1 MCFDKE
7 GGGRSKRR
15 STSCAQAEE
24 GDLSAKAEVL
34 RERERGCFE
43 AEGEMGRLDV
53 DLGAVALETAERARD
68 ADCAAAASRRDGV
81 CAQRV
86 GETEFLRNRAEELSS

>member
-1 MCFDKE
+1 M
-7 GGGRSKRR
+7 
-15 STSCAQAEE
+15 
-24 GDLSAKAEVL
+24 SAKAEEL

-43 AEGEMGRLDV
+43 AEGKMGRLDV

-81 CAQRV
+81 FAQSR
-86 GETEFLRNRAEELSS
+86 RRALELSWKRRKREEAGGA